1 MKRVRVLSSDP
12 AGPSVRHRWARLA
25 PHLQEARL
33 ELELDALPAEATQRA
48 HVYEKARAA
57 DLVVLQRR
65 LLRAPDFGRLRR
77 ASKRLVYD
85 YDDAMCYRDPFRGRP
100 ASTAR
105 AQRFLQACT
114 AADAVVAGSEILADL
129 ARPAEPRAVFV
140 APTPVDPTAYG
151 PVPAERDDGKFRAG
165 WIGSTAT
172 LPYLEA
178 LGDVLK
184 KASAAIEGFRLVV
197 IADGAPDLGDVEVEA
212 VPWSDAG
219 EADALRSLD
228 VGLMPLSDDPWS
240 RGKCG
245 FKLLQYAATGLP
257 LLASPVGVN
266 SQIVEEGRNGFTA
279 SSDDA
284 WVEALVRL
292 AGDADLR
299 RRLGAAARRDAE
311 QRWSTDVLGP
321 PLAAFLARVAEGD

>member
-1 MKRVRVLSSDP
+1 
-12 AGPSVRHRWARLA
+12 
-25 PHLQEARL
+25 
-33 ELELDALPAEATQRA
+33 
-48 HVYEKARAA
+48 
-57 DLVVLQRR
+57 
-65 LLRAPDFGRLRR
+65 
-77 ASKRLVYD
+77 
-85 YDDAMCYRDPFRGRP
+85 
-100 ASTAR
+100 
-105 AQRFLQACT
+105 
-114 AADAVVAGSEILADL
+114 
-129 ARPAEPRAVFV
+129 
-140 APTPVDPTAYG
+140 
-151 PVPAERDDGKFRAG
+151 
-165 WIGSTAT
+165 
-172 LPYLEA
+172 
-178 LGDVLK
+178 
-184 KASAAIEGFRLVV
+184 
-197 IADGAPDLGDVEVEA
+197 
-212 VPWSDAG
+212 SDAG